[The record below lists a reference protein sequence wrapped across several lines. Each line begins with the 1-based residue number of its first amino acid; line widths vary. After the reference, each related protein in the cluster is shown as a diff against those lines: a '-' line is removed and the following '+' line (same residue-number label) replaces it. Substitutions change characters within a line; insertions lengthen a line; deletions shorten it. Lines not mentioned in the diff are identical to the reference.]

1 MINLKPPFRGEDM
14 EGLFKK
20 VVRGIYPR
28 IPSEYS
34 NDLSTMVRLLLQ
46 TNPEQR
52 PSCEKILSLSIV
64 IKRIKNRNLEMS

>member
-1 MINLKPPFRGEDM
+1 M

-28 IPSEYS
+28 IPTEYS

-46 TNPEQR
+46 TNP
-52 PSCEKILSLSIV
+52 
-64 IKRIKNRNLEMS
+64 

>member
-1 MINLKPPFRGEDM
+1 M
-14 EGLFKK
+14 ESLFKK

-46 TNPEQR
+46 TAPEQR
-52 PSCEKILSLSIV
+52 PSCEKILSLPIV
-64 IKRIKNRNLEMS
+64 IKRMKGNNLEGSEKA